1 MRHITWL
8 NLASCSLDVPAVW
21 HLARPGSFPYLRTL
35 HLGHNNRSI
44 RNPVDD
50 TAVSALIG
58 SPTLARLRL
67 LTLTADPVTDYGVEL
82 LMNAPHFML
91 SGLGLSRTQ
100 ITAGGVRT
108 LAKSPRLARLNWLD
122 LSDNAALH
130 SDALLPLAES
140 PYLSPLCD
148 LDISRTGASDAV
160 RDLLRQRL
168 GRRAID

>member
-1 MRHITWL
+1 
-8 NLASCSLDVPAVW
+8 
-21 HLARPGSFPYLRTL
+21 
-35 HLGHNNRSI
+35 
-44 RNPVDD
+44 
-50 TAVSALIG
+50 
-58 SPTLARLRL
+58 
-67 LTLTADPVTDYGVEL
+67 
-82 LMNAPHFML
+82 MNAPHFTL
-91 SGLGLSRTQ
+91 SGLGLSHTH
-100 ITAGGVRT
+100 ITAEGVRT

-148 LDISRTGASDAV
+148 LDISRTGASVAV